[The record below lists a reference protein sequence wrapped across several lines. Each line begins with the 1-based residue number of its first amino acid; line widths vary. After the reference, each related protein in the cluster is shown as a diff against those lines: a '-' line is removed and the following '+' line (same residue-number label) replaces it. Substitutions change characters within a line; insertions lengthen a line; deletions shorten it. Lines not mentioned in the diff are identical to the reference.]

1 MTGQVGNIGSF
12 LNDAMSKIASKG
24 DTFQTR
30 MNEMTSKEGGISQ
43 EDMLQLQF
51 EMGQYNALIE
61 SVSNIT
67 KSLTDTLKSLAQKAG

>member
-1 MTGQVGNIGSF
+1 MSEIGNIGAF
-12 LNDAMSKIASKG
+12 LSDSLTKIAEKGDAFQKQLDAMS
-24 DTFQTR
+24 TQ
-30 MNEMTSKEGGISQ
+30 EGGISQ

-67 KSLTDTLKSLAQKAG
+67 KSLTDTLKSLAQKAA